1 MPCFSPGNLPAPGIE
16 PKSPVL
22 QADSLPSEP
31 PGKPIYLSTYLY
43 LMWTIFKGFVEFVM
57 ILILFYVLVFGLEA
71 CGIVAPQPG
80 IEPTPYA
87 LKGEILTT
95 REVAICI

>member
-1 MPCFSPGNLPAPGIE
+1 MFL
-16 PKSPVL
+16 L
-22 QADSLPSEP
+22 QKDFDSLMVQMMIR
-31 PGKPIYLSTYLY
+31 IYQQYLFKIFL

-95 REVAICI
+95 REIAICI